1 MPRSAEP
8 SFQLNPNVDRRAF
21 MRLSAVAAGSVGL
34 SSLLAACG
42 AGGASQSGGKLTLTM
57 PFLEDMQVPDPDI
70 MYEGEGV
77 QVMHAAYE
85 GLCQYKPGTSEVIP
99 LLAESWTLSSDNLTY
114 TFKLKPNV
122 KFHDGTLADAQSWID
137 SFDRRAKV
145 NQGPAYMVQGIA
157 KSEAPDPTTLV
168 VTLKAP
174 NQAFLHYLA
183 CPWHPLVTSPTAV
196 KKYAKGDDLA
206 QGWLKTHDAGTG
218 PFVISEFVP
227 GSHYT
232 LTKFKDYWGGDVG
245 FDTIRIAIT
254 PDVSTQ
260 KLQLDSGAFDIVTKG
275 FPVESVK
282 SYQKNGK
289 FTVPLAF
296 GGGGNAIWL
305 NFNRP
310 LFSDKALRQ
319 ALVKAI
325 DRKPIVET
333 GFGGLTQPQKG
344 YWPDLLFDASLVP
357 LSDSVDTADCKA
369 LVAKLSDKTVDVA
382 WGASGG
388 EPNHQMANQL
398 QIQLAALGFDATV
411 RQLPTSQ
418 EFDLANQPQSKRPDI
433 LVDFM
438 GGDALHLD
446 TVLRI
451 LLRTDAKP
459 LNFFGYSNPQLDKLM
474 DDAVVQ
480 PTVEKMNAIYVQATK
495 LLEDDAIYIMLCN
508 TPYPIIAQKDIT
520 GIVLDSDYPEIF
532 DSSKIRRSA

>member
-1 MPRSAEP
+1 MPRTAEQP
-8 SFQLNPNVDRRAF
+8 FLLNPNVDRRAF
-21 MRLSAVAAGSVGL
+21 LKFSAVAAGSVGL

-42 AGGASQSGGKLTLTM
+42 AGGASSSGSKLTLRM

-85 GLCQYKPGTSEVIP
+85 GLCQYKPGTNEVIP
-99 LLAESWTLSSDNLTY
+99 LLADSWTISPDNLTY

-137 SFDRRAKV
+137 SFARRLKV
-145 NQGPAYMVQGIA
+145 NQGPAYMVEGIA

-168 VTLKAP
+168 VTLKSP

-196 KKYAKGDDLA
+196 KKYAKGDDVA
-206 QGWLKTHDAGTG
+206 QDWLKTHDAGTG

-245 FDTIRIAIT
+245 FDTIQIAIT

-260 KLQLDSGAFDIVTKG
+260 KLQLDSGAFDIITKG
-275 FPVESVK
+275 LPVEDVK
-282 SYQKNGK
+282 SYQKNSN
-289 FTVPLAF
+289 FNVPLAF

-333 GFGGLTQPQKG
+333 GFGGLVEPQKG
-344 YWPDLLFDASLVP
+344 YWPDLLFDPTMVP
-357 LSDSVDTADCKA
+357 LTDTVDVAACKA

-398 QIQLAALGFDATV
+398 QIQLAVLGFNATV

-459 LNFFGYSNPQLDKLM
+459 LNFFGYSNKQLDQMM
-474 DDAVVQ
+474 DQAVTQ
-480 PTVEKMNAIYVQATK
+480 PTAEKMNAIYVQCTQ

-508 TPYPIIAQKDIT
+508 TPYPIIARKDLT

-532 DSSKIRRSA
+532 DSSKIKRTA

>member
-1 MPRSAEP
+1 
-8 SFQLNPNVDRRAF
+8 
-21 MRLSAVAAGSVGL
+21 
-34 SSLLAACG
+34 
-42 AGGASQSGGKLTLTM
+42 M

-474 DDAVVQ
+474 DDAS
-480 PTVEKMNAIYVQATK
+480 
-495 LLEDDAIYIMLCN
+495 C
-508 TPYPIIAQKDIT
+508 
-520 GIVLDSDYPEIF
+520 S
-532 DSSKIRRSA
+532 RRWRR